1 MTPDDKPAHLTPRS
15 IGLAILLA
23 LAFVAVGAVFML
35 SPVSA
40 MKSDK
45 AQAEACKNAAEWH
58 YAEAIK
64 ATPDAEYHFW
74 AGAAAEKLAATGGTC
89 DWQGA

>member
-1 MTPDDKPAHLTPRS
+1 MTPDDKPAHLTPRN

-23 LAFVAVGAVFML
+23 LAVVAVVAVFML

-40 MKSDK
+40 MKTDE
-45 AQAEACKNAAEWH
+45 AQADVCKDAAEWH
-58 YAEAIK
+58 YSQAIK
-64 ATPDAEYHFW
+64 ATPEAEYHFW

-89 DWQGA
+89 SDWGA

>member
-1 MTPDDKPAHLTPRS
+1 MTPDDKPNVMTPKNV
-15 IGLAILLA
+15 GLAVLLA
-23 LAFVAVGAVFML
+23 VAVVGVVAVFML

-45 AQAEACKNAAEWH
+45 AQAEACKEAAQWH
-58 YAEAIK
+58 YGEAVK
-64 ATPDAEYHFW
+64 ATPEAEYHFW

-89 DWQGA
+89 SDWGA